1 MDLAPPSRPLNVVA
15 LGNAIVDVLAL
26 VDDAVV
32 GRLGLPKGSMSL
44 VDATE
49 SERVMAGLGPDALQV
64 AGGSAANTLAGVA
77 SLGGSAAYVARVADD
92 TLGRFF
98 VEDLRATGV
107 EFSPCDLV
115 SEPGTG
121 RCVVLVTPDG
131 DRVMRTYLGASTTLG
146 PAHVDADLIARA
158 SVLYL
163 EGYLWDVPG
172 ARDAVRRAIALAR
185 RPPGG
190 GPGAVVA
197 LSLSDPYCVER
208 HREDFSGLVGQ
219 VDLLFGNE
227 AEVTML
233 WGVRTLDEAV
243 ASARCTGVVGAFTRG
258 PAGAVVAGATE
269 TIAVPAWPVDPVV
282 DTTGAGDLFAAGFLY
297 GLTHGASLE
306 ACARLGG
313 LAAAEVVGHLGA
325 RPLVPLRELAEE
337 ASLVG

>member
-1 MDLAPPSRPLNVVA
+1 MDLAPPSRPLDVVA

-26 VDDAVV
+26 VDDAAVE
-32 GRLGLPKGSMSL
+32 RLGLPKGSMSL
-44 VDATE
+44 VDAAE
-49 SERVMAGLGPDALQV
+49 SERVMAGVGPDALQV

-77 SLGGSAAYVARVADD
+77 SLGGTAAYVARVADD

-98 VEDLRATGV
+98 AEDLRATGV
-107 EFSPCDLV
+107 EFSPGELV
-115 SEPGTG
+115 PEPSTG
-121 RCVVLVTPDG
+121 RCLVLVTPDG
-131 DRVMRTYLGASTTLG
+131 ERVMRTYLGASTTLG
-146 PAHVDADLIARA
+146 PDHVDEALIARA

-163 EGYLWDVPG
+163 EGYLWDVPA

-185 RPPGG
+185 RPSPG
-190 GPGAVVA
+190 GPGTVVA

-208 HREDFSGLVGQ
+208 HRGDFVELVEQ

-233 WGVRTLDEAV
+233 WGAATLDEAV
-243 ASARCTGVVGAFTRG
+243 AAARSSGVVGAFTRG
-258 PAGAVVAGATE
+258 AAGAVVAGATD

-306 ACARLGG
+306 GCARLGG
-313 LAAAEVVGHLGA
+313 LAAAEVIGHLGA
-325 RPLVPLRELAEE
+325 RPLVPLRELAEGS
-337 ASLVG
+337 SLLV